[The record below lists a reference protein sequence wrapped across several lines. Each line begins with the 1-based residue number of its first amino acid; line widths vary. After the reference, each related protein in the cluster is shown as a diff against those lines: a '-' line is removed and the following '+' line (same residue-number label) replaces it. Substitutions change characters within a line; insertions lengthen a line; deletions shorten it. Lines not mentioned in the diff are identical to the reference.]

1 MATIELRLSKRIQKE
16 TGRTEIMIRFFHYH
30 VDIYAKSEVFINP
43 DFFEYYIDR
52 KKTFNPLK
60 PIPANAI
67 TASMATAAKNGWN
80 LRNSGVIVVNKRR
93 IRNDE
98 VRYNEEQAERINQI
112 TKQIFTSFE
121 STPQEELTKK
131 WLIGIIDKNNHPEKY
146 LPKKVTLSSLNKLSL

>member
-1 MATIELRLSKRIQKE
+1 
-16 TGRTEIMIRFFHYH
+16 
-30 VDIYAKSEVFINP
+30 
-43 DFFEYYIDR
+43 
-52 KKTFNPLK
+52 
-60 PIPANAI
+60 
-67 TASMATAAKNGWN
+67 MATAAKNGWN

-146 LPKKVTLSSLNKLSL
+146 LPKKEEKVSFYELVELYIKKLRMVKSSRSLSYVKIS